1 MEDLL
6 KYGGLAVAAFVAG
19 AINAVAGGG
28 SLISFPA
35 LLAAGYP
42 SKTANVTNTIALWPG
57 YVGGSLGY
65 REELK
70 GQGRRLLQLSV
81 PNVAG
86 ALVGAV
92 ILLATPESAFD
103 VVVPFLILF
112 ACAVMAFQ
120 DQIGA
125 YTEHHRTGFAK
136 TGEMPWPVIVSMFML
151 GLYGAYFGAGVGIM
165 TLAVFSV
172 FLADNLQRLNA
183 LKGMS
188 SLIINLV
195 AVGWFA
201 LFGPVEWVP
210 VAVMGAGAL
219 AGGYLGVGVARRL
232 GKKWLR
238 ITVITYGVAVAA
250 ILLVRLWM

>member
-1 MEDLL
+1 MDEIV

-42 SKTANVTNTIALWPG
+42 TKTANVTNTVALWPG
-57 YVGGSLGY
+57 YVGGSFGY
-65 REELK
+65 RAELK
-70 GQGRRLLQLSV
+70 GQGGRLLQLAV

-120 DQIGA
+120 DQIGV
-125 YTEHHRTGFAK
+125 YTAHHRAGFAAS
-136 TGEMPWPVIVSMFML
+136 GNMPWPIFASMFML
-151 GLYGAYFGAGVGIM
+151 GVYGAYFGAGVGIM

-188 SLIINLV
+188 SLIINAI

-210 VAVMGAGAL
+210 VAVMAVGAL

-232 GKKWLR
+232 GKGWLR
-238 ITVITYGVAVAA
+238 ATVITYGVVVAVV
-250 ILLVRLWM
+250 LLVRLWI